1 MLMRRAIF
9 WLSGKKLITKPVG
22 MTGLKLGFAKR
33 FMAGETLAEG
43 LDVARDLNSK
53 GMSFLMNHLGEFVS
67 NPVEVKEAYESY
79 RVMLQRISELKLNG
93 AISIKPTHLGLG
105 LDERRCRE
113 LTGRLAAEAASYGN
127 SLEIDMENSPYTEAT
142 VRLFGDVRKVH
153 TNIAL
158 ALQSYLRRTD
168 DDLERL
174 RPLKPKIR
182 LVKGAYLEPADV
194 AFQKKSEVND
204 NYRKLMRKLFDG
216 DFTPAIATHDPV
228 LLEEAKRL
236 AKEKNLPNDKWEFQM
251 IMGIQREMQTK
262 LAGEGYGMR
271 VYIPYGKDWVGYFM
285 RRLSERPAN
294 FWFVAKSIFR
304 R

>member
-1 MLMRRAIF
+1 MRRAIF
-9 WLSGKKLITKPVG
+9 WLSGKKLITTPVG
-22 MTGLKLGFAKR
+22 KTGLKLGFAKR

-43 LDVARDLNSK
+43 LEVAREINNR
-53 GMSFLMNHLGEFVS
+53 GMTFLLNHLGEFVS
-67 NPVEVKEAYESY
+67 NPAEVKEAFESY
-79 RVMLQRISELKLNG
+79 RTMLQRISELKLGG

-105 LDERRCRE
+105 LDQRRCRE

-127 SLEIDMENSPYTEAT
+127 SIEVDMENSAYAEAT
-142 VRLFGDVRKVH
+142 VRLFEAVRRVH
-153 TNIAL
+153 SNIGL
-158 ALQSYLRRTD
+158 ALQAYLRRTE

-174 RPLKPKIR
+174 RSLKPKIR
-182 LVKGAYLEPADV
+182 LVKGAYLEPPDV
-194 AFQKKSEVND
+194 AFQKKSEVDD

-216 DFTPAIATHDPV
+216 DFTPAIATHDPA
-228 LLEEAKRL
+228 LLAEAKQL
-236 AKEKNLPNDKWEFQM
+236 AKTNGLANDQWEFQM
-251 IMGIQREMQTK
+251 IMGVQREMQTK

-271 VYIPYGKDWVGYFM
+271 IYIPFGEDWVGYFM